1 MSGAGGALARLVR
14 GRARTEHLTDG
25 EREVLAAAERE
36 LDGGAYAVLLAV
48 AGGEHRRLPDLMA
61 ALSDGQRRSCVPHL
75 KAWRTRLRE
84 EWGYQA
90 RPRRRALVIAGA
102 GCHTGAAAA
111 AQWLGHTDLSL
122 VEPADTPCL
131 LAVLGD
137 RPAHWQ
143 GDVAHRVAGR
153 RQADSEWGWGH
164 YALVEALVL
173 RSGCAVPTGGA
184 FVQEWVRNRSWPS
197 RFQHRSGAPDGA
209 PRSLLERLRAD
220 PFLDVLAPLMFE
232 VEGVGALLTEGTD
245 SWPQALAALAA
256 EGRLERSALLDGC
269 LSRLLRG
276 GRPAELRGFLSV
288 LNGLAPTDDEYAARA
303 TTLLR
308 LLPDAPSTVA
318 ALAQERLAALDA
330 DGRLDDER
338 LAQASRAVLFRTE
351 KKLVRAQ
358 LSWLD
363 AAARRDRGRAGAV
376 VLAAA
381 DALGHED
388 TVLQE
393 RALNL
398 IARHLKHAGD
408 AVRPELARAAEALGP
423 ALRPRAA
430 ELLGVELPDDGAAGG
445 PWEDVL
451 PPVPEPVPVAPP
463 LATAAEVAEEVGA
476 VMAAVRAAEFRP
488 ATAPGVDAAAFER
501 ALDGL
506 VRHAHRDRDGLVR
519 ALEPVIRDHPWNG
532 RHAWW
537 GDPGP
542 GHLHYVAAVL
552 CGEESPL
559 PPSVSGAHAV
569 PHPRGRDFTPFGEV
583 LGARL
588 LEAAWRVLNDP
599 PPFLLATPTTADGRI
614 DPAELVARLA
624 EYERTGAVPGPCD
637 LDQALLRLDVS
648 AAGPEVL
655 AAAGRLEGEAGRR
668 VRVWLEA
675 GGPSLPEPVR
685 DARPTHR
692 IHGYGSPVVRVR
704 LSSAA
709 AALPCP
715 LGTAF
720 QRLLGVYVADG
731 KRDETSW
738 NPGSRL
744 WPSVLPVHR
753 ELVALR
759 LQPTFAATGDEELRG
774 GAALLPAL
782 AEARG
787 TAGEAVHLGLAH
799 TLGARHPEDRTA
811 AVDALLVL
819 AARGDL
825 DAARLGRDVAET
837 VAAGTVK
844 PNRLLESLREA
855 VRAGAP
861 ATVFAVLA
869 AALPGMLAAP
879 DPVRGLPDLLA
890 LAAECAGTCG
900 ARGPVG
906 GVAQAADRGG
916 SGRLVKEAR
925 RLRDVLGASA
935 AA

>member
-1 MSGAGGALARLVR
+1 MLAV
-14 GRARTEHLTDG
+14 
-25 EREVLAAAERE
+25 AERE
-36 LDGGAYAVLLAV
+36 LDGDACAVLLAV
-48 AGGEHRRLPDLMA
+48 AHGEPKRLPELIA

-75 KAWRTRLRE
+75 KAWRARLRN
-84 EWGYQA
+84 EWDRWF

-111 AQWLGHTDLSL
+111 AGWLAHDDLGMLEPSDAAGLMTVLGGRPAQWLG
-122 VEPADTPCL
+122 
-131 LAVLGD
+131 
-137 RPAHWQ
+137 
-143 GDVAHRVAGR
+143 DVAR
-153 RQADSEWGWGH
+153 RLADRIRPGDAWDWPR
-164 YALVEALVL
+164 YALVERLVAL
-173 RSGCAVPTGGA
+173 SGCPMPTGDGVVLGWALERTWPQRSARWSAAIGA
-184 FVQEWVRNRSWPS
+184 IGTVG
-197 RFQHRSGAPDGA
+197 GAPEPHRRLPPGGTLA
-209 PRSLLERLRAD
+209 ERLRD
-220 PFLDVLAPLMFE
+220 DLFLDTLLPRLFE
-232 VEGVGALLTEGTD
+232 VEGAGAVLEGWDTVQETEGP
-245 SWPQALAALAA
+245 SWPKALAALAA

-288 LNGLAPTDDEYAARA
+288 LKGLAPTDDEYAARA

-318 ALAQERLAALDA
+318 AHAQERLAALDA

-363 AAARRDRGRAGAV
+363 GAARRDRERAGAV

-381 DALGHED
+381 DAFGHED
-388 TVLQE
+388 TALQE

-398 IARHLKHAGD
+398 IARHLKYAGD
-408 AVRPELARAAEALGP
+408 AVRTELARAAQALSP
-423 ALRPRAA
+423 VLRPRAA
-430 ELLGVELPDDGAAGG
+430 GLLGVELPDDGVADR
-445 PWEDVL
+445 WEDVL
-451 PPVPEPVPVAPP
+451 PPVPGPAPMAPP
-463 LATAAEVAEEVGA
+463 LATATEVAEEVGA
-476 VMAAVRAAEFRP
+476 VLAAARAAQFRPSAASGADAAV
-488 ATAPGVDAAAFER
+488 FER

-519 ALEPVIRDHPWNG
+519 ALEPVIRDHPLNTQNG
-532 RHAWW
+532 WW
-537 GDPGP
+537 GDPRQ
-542 GHLHYVAAVL
+542 GHIRYLAAVL
-552 CGEESPL
+552 CGEDSPP
-559 PPSVSGAHAV
+559 PPSAADAQTLWY
-569 PHPRGRDFTPFGEV
+569 PRGRDFTPFGEV

-624 EYERTGAVPGPCD
+624 EYGRTGAVPGSCD

-648 AAGPEVL
+648 AAGPDVL
-655 AAAGRLEGEAGRR
+655 AAAGRLGGEAGRR

-685 DARPTHR
+685 DARPTYR
-692 IHGYGSPVVRVR
+692 VHGYGSPVVRVR
-704 LSSAA
+704 LSREA

-715 LGTAF
+715 LGPAF
-720 QRLLGVYVADG
+720 QRLLGRYIADG
-731 KRDETSW
+731 KRDETPW
-738 NPGSRL
+738 TGSARL

-753 ELVALR
+753 ELVALH
-759 LQPTFAATGDEELRG
+759 LQPTFAATGDEDLRG
-774 GAALLPAL
+774 GAARLPEL
-782 AEARG
+782 AEAG
-787 TAGEAVHLGLAH
+787 GEAGEAVHLGLAH

-879 DPVRGLPDLLA
+879 DPVRGPVRGLPDLLA

-925 RLRDVLGASA
+925 RLRDVLGAPVTA
-935 AA
+935 

>member
-1 MSGAGGALARLVR
+1 M
-14 GRARTEHLTDG
+14 
-25 EREVLAAAERE
+25 LAAAERE
-36 LDGGAYAVLLAV
+36 LDGDAYAVLLAV
-48 AGGEHRRLPDLMA
+48 AHGEPKRLPEPIA

-75 KAWRTRLRE
+75 KTWRARLRN
-84 EWGYQA
+84 EWGLGF

-102 GCHTGAAAA
+102 GCHTGPAAAA
-111 AQWLGHTDLSL
+111 GWLAHDDLAWL
-122 VEPADTPCL
+122 EGAEAAAL
-131 LAVLGD
+131 LAVLTD
-137 RPAHWQ
+137 RPASWL
-143 GDVAHRVAGR
+143 GDVAHRLADGR
-153 RQADSEWGWGH
+153 PSAEGDWPR
-164 YALVEALVL
+164 YALAERLIL
-173 RSGCAVPTGGA
+173 LSGCPVPTGEV
-184 FVQEWVRNRSWPS
+184 FVRDWVRARTWPY
-197 RFQHRSGAPDGA
+197 RFCDWPGGLDD
-209 PRSLLERLRAD
+209 LLVPGRRPPATGRTDTLLDRLRSD
-220 PFLDVLAPLMFE
+220 PFTEVLAPRLFE
-232 VEGVGALLTEGTD
+232 VADTGALMAGQGAIIPAEGPA
-245 SWPQALAALAA
+245 WAEALAALAA

-288 LNGLAPTDDEYAARA
+288 LKGLAPTDDEYAARA

-318 ALAQERLAALDA
+318 AHAQERLAALDA

-363 AAARRDRGRAGAV
+363 AAARRDRERAGAV

-381 DALGHED
+381 DAFGHED
-388 TVLQE
+388 TALQE

-398 IARHLKHAGD
+398 IARHLKYAGD
-408 AVRPELARAAEALGP
+408 AVRTELARAAEALSP

-430 ELLGVELPDDGAAGG
+430 GLLGVELPDDGVADR
-445 PWEDVL
+445 WEDVL

-476 VMAAVRAAEFRP
+476 VLAAARAAQFRP
-488 ATAPGVDAAAFER
+488 SAASGLDAAAFER

-519 ALEPVIRDHPWNG
+519 ALGPVIRGYPLNTQNG
-532 RHAWW
+532 WW
-537 GDPGP
+537 GDPRQ
-542 GHLHYVAAVL
+542 GHIRYLAAVL
-552 CGEESPL
+552 CGEDSPP
-559 PPSVSGAHAV
+559 PPSAADAQALWY
-569 PHPRGRDFTPFGEV
+569 PRGRDFTPFGEV

-599 PPFLLATPTTADGRI
+599 PPFLLATPTTAGGRI

-624 EYERTGAVPGPCD
+624 EYERAGTVPGPCD

-648 AAGPEVL
+648 AAGPDVL
-655 AAAGRLEGEAGRR
+655 AAAGRLGCEAGRR

-692 IHGYGSPVVRVR
+692 LRDYGSPVVRVR
-704 LSSAA
+704 LSTEA
-709 AALPCP
+709 AALPCA
-715 LGTAF
+715 LGPAF
-720 QRLLGVYVADG
+720 QRLLGRYIADG

-738 NPGSRL
+738 TGSARL

-753 ELVALR
+753 ELVALH
-759 LQPTFAATGDEELRG
+759 LQPTFAATGDEDLRG

-782 AEARG
+782 AEAG
-787 TAGEAVHLGLAH
+787 GAAGEAVHLGLAH

-879 DPVRGLPDLLA
+879 DPVRGPVRGLPDLLA

-925 RLRDVLGASA
+925 RLRDVLGAPVA
-935 AA
+935 A